1 MKTVYYTAS
10 ATTSGGRNGHV
21 KSSDGVLDLDLTM
34 PKEMGGEGGSATNP
48 EQLFAAGY
56 SACFENALRRI
67 ADRQNKDL
75 GGDASITANVDIGK
89 AEHGGGFGLGV
100 ELIGHLPNLP
110 RDEAQALMEEAH
122 QRCPYSRATS
132 GNIDVKLTVEE

>member
-34 PKEMGGEGGSATNP
+34 PTEMGGEGGSATNP

-56 SACFENALRRI
+56 SACFENALRMI
-67 ADRQNKDL
+67 ADRQNKDV
-75 GGDASITANVDIGK
+75 GDDTSITANVDIGQP
-89 AEHGGGFGLGV
+89 EDGGFGLGV

-110 RDEAQALMEEAH
+110 REEAQALMEEAH
-122 QRCPYSRATS
+122 QMCPYSRATS